1 MIAVIGDIHGCLF
14 TLEILYNK
22 IKKEYPGISVYSV
35 GDLIDRGNFSSDVF
49 EFVLNEGIKFTP
61 GNHEYMFYY
70 YYKKPEDPDSNIW
83 ALNGN
88 TSTLKSY
95 ENDPCLLNK
104 HLHIIKSL
112 PLFYNVK
119 DCFISHAG
127 IAAYYK
133 GKIPKIIDE
142 NLDIL
147 NAYVYE
153 DIDSLNGILW
163 TRYRLLNLGK
173 LQVVGHTPRSRVI
186 FEKYSNALYIDTG
199 VSVGKSLS
207 AVIIEDG
214 NLIES
219 FSVKTDRRDLR
230 GSL

>member
-61 GNHEYMFYY
+61 GNHEYMFYNY
-70 YYKKPEDPDSNIW
+70 FKNPDDPESNIW

-88 TSTLKSY
+88 TSTLLSY
-95 ENDPCLLNK
+95 ENSPHLLKK
-104 HLHIIKSL
+104 HLQIIKSL
-112 PLFYNVK
+112 PLFHNLP

-127 IAAYYK
+127 IAAYYRT
-133 GKIPKIIDE
+133 KIPKDIDE

-147 NAYVYE
+147 KRYVY
-153 DIDSLNGILW
+153 DDMDSLNGIIW
-163 TRYRLLNLGK
+163 TRYKLLNLGK
-173 LQVVGHTPRSRVI
+173 MQVVGHTPRSRI
-186 FEKYSNALYIDTG
+186 ILEKSSNALYIDTG
-199 VSVGKSLS
+199 VYTGKSLS
-207 AVIIEDG
+207 AVIID
-214 NLIES
+214 NSRLIES
-219 FSVKTDRRDLR
+219 FSVKTDMRDLR
-230 GSL
+230 DIL